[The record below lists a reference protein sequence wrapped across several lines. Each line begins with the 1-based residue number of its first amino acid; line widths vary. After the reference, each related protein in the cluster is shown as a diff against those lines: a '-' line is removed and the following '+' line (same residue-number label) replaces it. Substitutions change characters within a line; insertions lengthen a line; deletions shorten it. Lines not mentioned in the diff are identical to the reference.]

1 CVRDSSWYN
10 WDQDFDYW

>member
-1 CVRDSSWYN
+1 CARDSSWYN